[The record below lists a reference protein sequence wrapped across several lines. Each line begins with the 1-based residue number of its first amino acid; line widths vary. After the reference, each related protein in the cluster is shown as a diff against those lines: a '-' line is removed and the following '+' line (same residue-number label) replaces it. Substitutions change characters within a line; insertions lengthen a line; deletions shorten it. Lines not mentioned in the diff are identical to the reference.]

1 VSDYCG
7 TNKGLC
13 TVVTNKQTKYC
24 TSDRGIT
31 SGDVVSHKKYTGYLR
46 TQEKLALTKWSDTIL
61 NKNRKAIEARH
72 LEN

>member
-1 VSDYCG
+1 LYSG
-7 TNKGLC
+7 HQQTNKILYIG
-13 TVVTNKQTKYC
+13 Q
-24 TSDRGIT
+24 RGIT

-61 NKNRKAIEARH
+61 NKNRKAVEARH